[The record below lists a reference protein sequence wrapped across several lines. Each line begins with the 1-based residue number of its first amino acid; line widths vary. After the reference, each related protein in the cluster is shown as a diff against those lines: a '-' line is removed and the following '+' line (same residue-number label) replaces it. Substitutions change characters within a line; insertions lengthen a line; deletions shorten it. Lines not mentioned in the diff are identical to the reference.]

1 MRLLSIEGSREWMV
15 RGSANDRPISYEYL
29 LGGPEPIN
37 REIIDRLNIWKR
49 SEAANLVFQLIFVLN
64 WEKHSFSQ
72 SLLKLQTSHRRVTG
86 EYRRVTDDYRWVTDE
101 LQTTT
106 YESQTTT
113 DESQKTTDESQTS
126 HRRVTDESQTTK
138 DEPETNAVEPQTIT
152 GNRNYK
158 VYFQPLT

>member
-15 RGSANDRPISYEYL
+15 RRSANDRPISYEYL
-29 LGGPEPIN
+29 LGEPEPTN
-37 REIIDRLNIWKR
+37 REIIDCLNIWKR

-86 EYRRVTDDYRWVTDE
+86 KYRQV
-101 LQTTT
+101 
-106 YESQTTT
+106 T
-113 DESQKTTDESQTS
+113 DESQTSYRRLHTSHRRLQTSHRRLQTS

-158 VYFQPLT
+158 VYFQLLT